1 MKRLLSAV
9 ALAALVSGA
18 ASAATITASTGP
30 GGGKDYQ
37 FKVEDFTNLGRNG
50 YGASVVG
57 DGSHAV
63 VKSPADQNTYGR
75 FDPANPANGTWV
87 DSNDMLKF
95 KFDYK
100 GEATK
105 SFSWAMTDV
114 HDQKKSSF
122 AVTIDGEK
130 LKVGKQANSAV
141 NWFTV
146 LFDKPTDE
154 FTMRFTSGAS
164 KTNDGVGFTGGRIA
178 PVPLPASF
186 WLLAA
191 SFVAIAAVSYKRRRI
206 GFS

>member
-18 ASAATITASTGP
+18 ASAATLTTSSGP
-30 GGGKDYQ
+30 GIGKDYQ
-37 FKVEDFTNLGRNG
+37 FKVGDFTNLGRNG
-50 YGASVVG
+50 YGSSVVG

-63 VKSPADQNTYGR
+63 VKSPLDQNTYGR
-75 FDPANPANGTWV
+75 FDPANPAAGKWI

-95 KFDYK
+95 KFDYV

-122 AVTIDGEK
+122 AVMIGDQK
-130 LKVGKQANSAV
+130 LKVGKQANGAV

-146 LFDKPTDE
+146 FFAKPQKQFTLLFA
-154 FTMRFTSGAS
+154 SGAAR
-164 KTNDGVGFTGGRIA
+164 TNDGVGFTGGKIS

-186 WLLAA
+186 WLLAIGFA
-191 SFVAIAAVSYKRRRI
+191 AMAAVGYKRRLI
-206 GFS
+206 H